1 MKKSILHKADT
12 RGHANHGWLNSYHT
26 FNFANYFN
34 PEREQFGKLRVLNDD
49 TVAPGKGFG
58 NHSHENMEI
67 ISIPLSGDLVH
78 KDSMGNTGVIKQ
90 GDIQVMSAGTGIMH
104 SEYNKND
111 DQEVKFLQIW
121 IFPNEKNVEPRY
133 EQKSIGNLIKN
144 NEFGQ
149 ILSPNTDEKGVWVH
163 QNAWFH
169 LGRFDKPTQA
179 SYKLKQKDNG
189 VYAFIIKG
197 EANINGQAL
206 QSRDG
211 FGVWDMQEL
220 EISAESDSEILLM
233 EIPMN

>member
-1 MKKSILHKADT
+1 MKKSILHKAGT

-34 PEREQFGKLRVLNDD
+34 PERGQFGKLRVLNDD
-49 TVAPGKGFG
+49 TVALGKGFS

-133 EQKSIGNLIKN
+133 EQKSIGNLVNN

-149 ILSPNTDEKGVWVH
+149 ILSPNTGEKGVWVH
-163 QNAWFH
+163 QNAWIH

-197 EANINGQAL
+197 EANINGQPL
-206 QSRDG
+206 QPRDG
-211 FGVWDMQEL
+211 FGVWDIQEL
-220 EISAESDSEILLM
+220 EISAESDSEILLI
-233 EIPMN
+233 EVPMN